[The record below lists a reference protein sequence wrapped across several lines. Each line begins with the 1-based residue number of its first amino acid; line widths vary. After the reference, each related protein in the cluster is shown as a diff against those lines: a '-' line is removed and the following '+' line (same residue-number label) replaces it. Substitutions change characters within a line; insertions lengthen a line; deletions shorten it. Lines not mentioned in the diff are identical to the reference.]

1 MILRVLLMKDRR
13 PKDWE
18 IFNILQA
25 SLDEWKNMPPWEE
38 NQQEKIDIIQN
49 KLNLKHYDKEDILQ
63 VKI

>member
-1 MILRVLLMKDRR
+1 MKEKR

-38 NQQEKIDIIQN
+38 NQQEKINIIQN
-49 KLNLKHYDKEDILQ
+49 KLNLKQYNEEDILQ
-63 VKI
+63 VKTKD